1 MSEQAN
7 QWIIFHFRDWEVQP
21 SAISRE
27 RQHSGKDCSIV
38 IFCVSICIWW
48 QSQENGTLLCK
59 NPEVAAVKIKD
70 EQWQSKPK
78 KKQKKCSAVVWK
90 WETGPANKA
99 LRQLLSQVQLIMSF
113 CQCIRSERIVISDKT
128 IIVLTL
134 EPRLINP
141 YVWFNTWGIFFALSL
156 IFSTR
161 RCCAL
166 ASIKHLC
173 LC

>member
-1 MSEQAN
+1 MD
-7 QWIIFHFRDWEVQP
+7 HFSLLRLGGPAFCYKQGKTAQRKRLFNSHFLCLHLYLV
-21 SAISRE
+21 AISRE
-27 RQHSGKDCSIV
+27 RDTALQKPWSCS
-38 IFCVSICIWW
+38 CQNKGW
-48 QSQENGTLLCK
+48 
-59 NPEVAAVKIKD
+59 AVTK
-70 EQWQSKPK
+70 QTK